1 MWTKEQT
8 RCVTIGAGTGRF
20 YQTFR
25 FSRKLK
31 EVGRFA
37 ARSTKWFCSFPF
49 EFHLMGQVKEK
60 VIPDSLQ
67 EDFQYIYF
75 FLFSVCDPDF
85 RESAAHCCAFW
96 YCRAAAAAAIL
107 VIHIG
112 FVTTRPQP
120 SIASTRHMLYNRV
133 TPLNL
138 CTIYLWEKGHTAAKD
153 QMDSKQH
160 LLLKLQSLQ
169 KALCPG

>member
-49 EFHLMGQVKEK
+49 EFHLMGQERKS
-60 VIPDSLQ
+60 DSR
-67 EDFQYIYF
+67 FTAGGFSIYF
-75 FLFSVCDPDF
+75 FPLFSVCDPDL